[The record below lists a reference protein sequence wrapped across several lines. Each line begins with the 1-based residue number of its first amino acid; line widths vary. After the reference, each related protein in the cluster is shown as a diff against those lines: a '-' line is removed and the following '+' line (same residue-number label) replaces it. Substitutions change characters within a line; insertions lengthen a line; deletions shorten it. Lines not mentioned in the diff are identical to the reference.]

1 MGIIHLNHRITAVA
15 RFDTDASIPTKQLKT
30 ALQQQIGLDPR
41 RFSRLSLIAALG
53 ASLLKQNHRI
63 APDCAVYAA
72 APFSSPSVFEKM
84 ADNVFNHAAMPF
96 DFIAN
101 LHNAPAFHA
110 AQVLGSSGITTFIP
124 TDNHPSRQFY
134 PLFAAAL
141 SLDTG
146 EQAAV
151 GWCYEYQ
158 HEHRCTAE
166 GSVWLLLE
174 HGAEYTTKQGATMR
188 VQQNRATTNSKS
200 ARADGYYWQAVCDE
214 LARQPENERVLQAGD
229 WELLIDA
236 ADWEYAQ
243 ETIGQS

>member
-1 MGIIHLNHRITAVA
+1 MGIIHLNTGITAVA

-30 ALQQQIGLDPR
+30 ALQQKSGLDPR
-41 RFSRLSLIAALG
+41 RFSRLSLVAALG
-53 ASLLKQNHRI
+53 ASLLKQNHHI
-63 APDCAVYAA
+63 ASDCAVYTA

-141 SLDTG
+141 SLDAG
-146 EQAAV
+146 GQAAV

-158 HEHRCTAE
+158 HEHHCTAE

-174 HGAEYTTKQGATMR
+174 HNATQGATMR
-188 VQQNRATTNSKS
+188 VRQNRATTNSES
-200 ARADGYYWQAVCDE
+200 VRVDVDSYYWQAVCDE

-229 WELLIDA
+229 WEVLIDA

-243 ETIGQS
+243 ETIGLD